1 MKLTGLWKEGLLQL
15 FSYFDSVYVESHIC
29 VIHSSTYREPGEFD
43 LIISS
48 CLPMPG
54 CLTLAITVFSMSMIH
69 IQGHFLGPSLFQSE
83 IERGIQLFIC
93 NMQQLWSSFPEA
105 SVTMATCN
113 SGRIETGCRMPS
125 SGANFQPAMAQ
136 EMLMRSL
143 HSLRQLRSHVESQ
156 TLLIHNFSSFKYSN
170 GWNSDFWICPRLPY
184 RGK

>member
-1 MKLTGLWKEGLLQL
+1 MLSIPFLTCLAVQPCTKTAAQSLGFCFTPLKTWMKLIGLWKEVLLQL

-29 VIHSSTYREPGEFD
+29 ILHSSTYREPGEFD

-48 CLPMPG
+48 SFPMPG
-54 CLTLAITVFSMSMIH
+54 CLTPGIMVFSMSMIQ

-113 SGRIETGCRMPS
+113 SGRIETGCRLPS
-125 SGANFQPAMAQ
+125 NGANF
-136 EMLMRSL
+136 
-143 HSLRQLRSHVESQ
+143 
-156 TLLIHNFSSFKYSN
+156 
-170 GWNSDFWICPRLPY
+170 
-184 RGK
+184 